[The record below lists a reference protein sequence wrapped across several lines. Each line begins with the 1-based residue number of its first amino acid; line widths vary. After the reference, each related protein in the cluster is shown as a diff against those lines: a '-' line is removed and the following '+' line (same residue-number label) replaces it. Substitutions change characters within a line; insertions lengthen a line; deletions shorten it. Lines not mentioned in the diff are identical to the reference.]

1 MASTYLTRTVSSAG
15 NRKTWTVSLWIKICE
30 NDFSDNLGILDRAGG
45 YPDWDIGID
54 GSNQIR
60 IRSAQAANSVQLD
73 LRSNNVLR
81 DVNAW
86 YHIVFKVDTTQAT
99 EANRAKI
106 YLNGEEVSYAIS
118 TRPSQNTDL
127 LFNVAETILINRY
140 DNSTPRPCVMSHFHF
155 TDGYAY
161 DASAFGSTDATTGE
175 WKINTNPSV
184 NYGTN
189 GFFILKDGNSV
200 TDQSGNSN
208 NWTVG
213 GGTLTKTEDNP
224 SNVFATLNPLY
235 TFDASLTYT
244 KGNTVVADS
253 GGADSW
259 TTRYAISSLGM
270 MSGKYYAET
279 KISNIGSNQMYVMGI
294 ISDPSAN
301 VVNSSIGYLSNAYG
315 YYNIDGRII
324 SGASDLQTGI
334 GTATTNDIVGLAF
347 DADNGTMQLYKNGSA
362 IGSQVTGISVGD
374 RTWHFASNFYS
385 TGKIAWNFGNGYFE
399 ETAVASAGTNASN
412 LGIFEYDVPSG
423 YTALCTKG
431 LNE

>member
-30 NDFSDNLGILDRAGG
+30 DDFSDNLGILDRAGG

-54 GSNQIR
+54 SSNQIR
-60 IRSAQAANSVQLD
+60 IRSAQAANNVQLD
-73 LRSNNVLR
+73 LRSNNKLR

-175 WKINTNPSV
+175 WKINTSPSV
-184 NYGTN
+184 TYGTN

-259 TTRYAISSLGM
+259 TTRYAI
-270 MSGKYYAET
+270 
-279 KISNIGSNQMYVMGI
+279 
-294 ISDPSAN
+294 
-301 VVNSSIGYLSNAYG
+301 
-315 YYNIDGRII
+315 
-324 SGASDLQTGI
+324 
-334 GTATTNDIVGLAF
+334 
-347 DADNGTMQLYKNGSA
+347 
-362 IGSQVTGISVGD
+362 
-374 RTWHFASNFYS
+374 
-385 TGKIAWNFGNGYFE
+385 
-399 ETAVASAGTNASN
+399 
-412 LGIFEYDVPSG
+412 
-423 YTALCTKG
+423 
-431 LNE
+431 